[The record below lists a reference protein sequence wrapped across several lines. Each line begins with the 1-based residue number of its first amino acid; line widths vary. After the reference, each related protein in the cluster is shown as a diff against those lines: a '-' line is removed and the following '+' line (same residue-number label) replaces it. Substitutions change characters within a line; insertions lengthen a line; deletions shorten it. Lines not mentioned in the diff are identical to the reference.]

1 MWESGRDFQGVWEG
15 WKAGFLAFH
24 AFHTLSFP
32 WPALER
38 VSQSHYSS
46 RRPVVGT
53 GTTCPKC
60 RLERSRWRGGHCLG
74 VERLAVVAEVRLGHK
89 EGGSCDPFTQED
101 AGRTPAA
108 QLLRGHDPSLS
119 AGSRAV
125 CRTFW

>member
-46 RRPVVGT
+46 RRPVLGT

-60 RLERSRWRGGHCLG
+60 RLSGH
-74 VERLAVVAEVRLGHK
+74 VNRI
-89 EGGSCDPFTQED
+89 
-101 AGRTPAA
+101 
-108 QLLRGHDPSLS
+108 SLS
-119 AGSRAV
+119 VSELVTSRFSKAREEITQS
-125 CRTFW
+125 RTT